1 MKQLLV
7 ICALLIGHIVFA
19 QTPDNQLDEIIT
31 NPESIL
37 TEICRI
43 KEIQDSTYN
52 HMRSLEYNLMYEI
65 KKNTAHNFE
74 LDGFNIMAI
83 VALVVS
89 VISVIVGYV
98 TYNAQKKT
106 VGNTMNAPL
115 KTQIDTLNDLPR
127 HSYRNLVCT
136 IAALFKYNNQGTKS
150 SYPSEANLYKLQ
162 MLPDD
167 IFLPINVDEN
177 LYGLAHELKLL
188 FRNYNIEIKV
198 ASEHLSRPNITNEAL
213 AYDID
218 NLLFK
223 PFYLTSRTFDYHRA
237 LEPKRDS
244 DYCFN
249 SLRAMVVLEHFKKL
263 SDYRN
268 FQLLLQDENI
278 SALHKLMSE
287 GIKLSIDTQNSIHR
301 SLSKAFITINR
312 DSLINR
318 VFEIDGSKR
327 EFIENI
333 VDIDS
338 KDKFTTF
345 CKKYYKELENPTPL
359 YDTFRTYFDILNKS
373 EWNFEEVFYMI
384 LYVDVAIEI
393 SRIGMVNYSE
403 NA

>member
-1 MKQLLV
+1 MKQLLA
-7 ICALLIGHIVFA
+7 ICTLLIGHIAFA
-19 QTPDNQLDEIIT
+19 QTPDNQLDEIAT

-65 KKNTAHNFE
+65 KKNTARDFE
-74 LDGFNIMAI
+74 LDGLNVMAI
-83 VALVVS
+83 LALGVS
-89 VISVIVGYV
+89 VFSVFVGYK
-98 TYNAQKKT
+98 TYKAQKKT
-106 VGNTMNAPL
+106 EGNTMNAPL

-136 IAALFKYNNQGTKS
+136 IAVLFKYNNQSTKS

-223 PFYLTSRTFDYHRA
+223 PFYLTTRTFDYHRA
-237 LEPKRDS
+237 LEPKRES

-278 SALHKLMSE
+278 SARHKLMSE
-287 GIKLSIDTQNSIHR
+287 GIQLSIDTQNSIHR
-301 SLSKAFITINR
+301 SLSKAFIKINR

-327 EFIENI
+327 NFIEDI
-333 VDIDS
+333 IDIDS
-338 KDKFTTF
+338 KEKFTAF
-345 CKKYYKELENPTPL
+345 CNKYYKELKNTAPL
-359 YDTFRTYFDILNKS
+359 YDILNTYFNILNKD
-373 EWNFEEVFYMI
+373 EWNFEDIFYMTLSI
-384 LYVDVAIEI
+384 DAAIEI

>member
-1 MKQLLV
+1 MKQLLA

-19 QTPDNQLDEIIT
+19 QTPDGQLNEIAT

-37 TEICRI
+37 TELCQI

-52 HMRSLEYNLMYEI
+52 HMRSLEYNIMSEI
-65 KKNTAHNFE
+65 KNNTAHNFE
-74 LDGFNIMAI
+74 LDGFNITAI
-83 VALVVS
+83 LALFVS
-89 VISVIVGYV
+89 VISVFVGFV

-106 VGNTMNAPL
+106 EGNTMNAPL

-136 IAALFKYNNQGTKS
+136 IAALLKYNNQSKKTC
-150 SYPSEANLYKLQ
+150 YPSEANLYKLQ

-167 IFLPINVDEN
+167 IFLPINVEEK

-198 ASEHLSRPNITNEAL
+198 ASEHLSRPNITKEAL

-223 PFYLTSRTFDYHRA
+223 PFYLTTRTFDYHRA

-268 FQLLLQDENI
+268 FQLLLQDKNI
-278 SALHKLMSE
+278 SALNKLMSE

-338 KDKFTTF
+338 KDKFTAF
-345 CKKYYKELENPTPL
+345 CEKYYKELENTAPL
-359 YDTFRTYFDILNKS
+359 YDILNTYFNLLNKD
-373 EWNFEEVFYMI
+373 EWNFEEVFYMTLSI
-384 LYVDVAIEI
+384 DAAIEI
-393 SRIGMVNYSE
+393 SHIGMVNYSK